1 MVKEMSNHSDGEH
14 FEEAIARYQLELQ
27 TELKKTSSLP
37 TAMFD
42 ASDEMIETQLC
53 QATESILRCLLEFQ
67 RPADADPQHEAM
79 TLENVGAREVLEL
92 LSAAGTNAAESEP
105 PPDLD
110 AGRAPEFAAVLADIC
125 IRSHSVAGQRAAQQL
140 RRVLRYDNQDAD
152 QLLAQLTQHL
162 SPDSEGLGL
171 TPEQAQTCA
180 QVVATMTQH
189 SRTPADSPEVKP

>member
-1 MVKEMSNHSDGEH
+1 MVKETSNHSGGES

-67 RPADADPQHEAM
+67 RPAEADPEHEAM
-79 TLENVGAREVLEL
+79 TLENVNPREVLEL
-92 LSAAGTNAAESEP
+92 LSAAATTPAEAEP
-105 PPDLD
+105 APDLD

-125 IRSHSVAGQRAAQQL
+125 VRSQGPAGRRAGQQLCALLPGDDQDAELLLQQL
-140 RRVLRYDNQDAD
+140 VR
-152 QLLAQLTQHL
+152 HL
-162 SPDSEGLGL
+162 NPDKEGLEL
-171 TPEQAQTCA
+171 TPDQVRTCA
-180 QVVATMTQH
+180 KAIATMIGR
-189 SRTPADSPEVKP
+189 SAAGADRSEARP